1 MPDALAVRPACGANG
16 AYRLRP
22 KAESR
27 RPVRPGVLKCRA
39 CRRQFAVTVGTIFE
53 DSHIPL
59 RKWLVGIQVLCAG
72 RDGVGA
78 RDLRRVLGVSYKTAS
93 FMTSRLRRAI
103 ARAAVPHAGAGQG
116 TPDGRLGRV
125 IRSLVAVGRARRI
138 KARPQSRRAT
148 GGLNRGQPGPPAEG
162 LIDEPAVDGGWTAWF
177 VKSTE
182 FSRLTS
188 FGGPGRNGV
197 AVRIPGL
204 KSLVHRT

>member
-1 MPDALAVRPACGANG
+1 MRSHITAKAQSAADATLTGPWFGDESAARDFLEKARWPRGPVCPHCGANG

-59 RKWLVGIQVLCAG
+59 SKWLVGIQLLCAG

-93 FMTSRLRRAI
+93 FMTRRLRRAI
-103 ARAAVPHAGAGQG
+103 ARVAVPHDGAGRG

-125 IRSLVAVGRARRI
+125 VRSRATVARDHHTEARPRARR
-138 KARPQSRRAT
+138 ATSRPRPQRR
-148 GGLNRGQPGPPAEG
+148 G
-162 LIDEPAVDGGWTAWF
+162 
-177 VKSTE
+177 
-182 FSRLTS
+182 
-188 FGGPGRNGV
+188 
-197 AVRIPGL
+197 
-204 KSLVHRT
+204 